1 MIGKT
6 SDIGSMRERVSIQ
19 SQAQTVDAAG
29 AITTTWTE
37 VTTCWARMKPVS
49 MKQLML
55 AGRDESERVYSMTIR
70 YRTDIT
76 TAHRIVWRT
85 RKFDVQG
92 VNDPTEQRQF
102 LECLLRE
109 IAA

>member
-1 MIGKT
+1 MKVANVGPL
-6 SDIGSMRERVSIQ
+6 RERVSIQ
-19 SQAQTVDAAG
+19 SQAQTVDGAG
-29 AITTTWTE
+29 AISTTWAE
-37 VTTCWARMKPVS
+37 VATCWARMKPVS
-49 MKQLML
+49 MQQLLL
-55 AGRDESERVYSMTIR
+55 AGRDESARVYSMTIR

-76 TAHRIVWRT
+76 TAHRIVWRA